1 MTNAKDLK
9 WSKLENTHQLDDGYV
24 LVKEDKTGFIM
35 FGYFA
40 ENTFVVKDY
49 DTSWNFEFSNPP
61 YSVIDLEL
69 PQ

>member
-9 WSKLENTHQLDDGYV
+9 WSKLENTHQLHDGCV
-24 LVKEDKTGFIM
+24 LVKEDKTGFLM

-40 ENTFVVKDY
+40 ENVFVVKDY

>member
-1 MTNAKDLK
+1 MTNAKGLK
-9 WSKLENTHQLDDGYV
+9 WSKLENTHQLDDGCV
-24 LVKEDKTGFIM
+24 LVKEDKTGVIM

-40 ENTFVVKDY
+40 ENVFVVKDY

-69 PQ
+69 PR